1 MSLTPAAGSVALL
14 EVTRNIYAGETGVAR
29 VEKKG
34 ILGLIVH
41 IPVQIGMSLATSAQT
56 EEHLRKFFD

>member
-1 MSLTPAAGSVALL
+1 MH
-14 EVTRNIYAGETGVAR
+14 E
-29 VEKKG
+29 G

-41 IPVQIGMSLATSAQT
+41 IPVLIGMSLATSAQT